1 MGCMMTRQTYVEYLI
16 STQINYTC
24 SNLAKHM
31 EGMTHHQVSDYLRNE
46 RLTSNHLWELASHLI
61 DDSSSS
67 YLIID
72 DSVQNKQYSRSIEMV
87 KRQYSGAVGGLVR
100 GISVVNLV
108 HTNGQGDFC
117 PVDFRIYAKT
127 YDGKTKN
134 DHFQEMLC
142 RAMSDKQLKAKTV
155 LFDSWYASWKNL
167 KLVNCLGLT
176 FYTPLK
182 TNRLISLDNGDSWY
196 HLDEIKWTKQMLD
209 EGIFVRLSKIPFTV
223 KLFKLV
229 ATNGDIDWVVTNDL
243 DSAITTQVA
252 QDANDVRWE
261 VEQFH
266 REFKQLTGS
275 EKCQCRKQRSQRNH
289 LSNCYHAW
297 LTLKATARTCQ
308 QTVYQLKHN
317 LLSNYLRAQLRRPTI
332 AAFMPG

>member
-1 MGCMMTRQTYVEYLI
+1 M
-16 STQINYTC
+16 
-24 SNLAKHM
+24 
-31 EGMTHHQVSDYLRNE
+31 
-46 RLTSNHLWELASHLI
+46 
-61 DDSSSS
+61 
-67 YLIID
+67 
-72 DSVQNKQYSRSIEMV
+72 
-87 KRQYSGAVGGLVR
+87 
-100 GISVVNLV
+100 
-108 HTNGQGDFC
+108 
-117 PVDFRIYAKT
+117 
-127 YDGKTKN
+127 
-134 DHFQEMLC
+134 
-142 RAMSDKQLKAKTV
+142 
-155 LFDSWYASWKNL
+155 
-167 KLVNCLGLT
+167 
-176 FYTPLK
+176 
-182 TNRLISLDNGDSWY
+182 
-196 HLDEIKWTKQMLD
+196 
-209 EGIFVRLSKIPFTV
+209 
-223 KLFKLV
+223 
-229 ATNGDIDWVVTNDL
+229 TNDL